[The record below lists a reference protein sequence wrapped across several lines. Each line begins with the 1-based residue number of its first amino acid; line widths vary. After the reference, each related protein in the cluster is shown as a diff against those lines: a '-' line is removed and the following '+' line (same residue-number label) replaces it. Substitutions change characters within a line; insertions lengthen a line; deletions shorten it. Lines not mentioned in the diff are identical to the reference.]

1 MDNAMLNAAI
11 TIDPPQNET
20 TLAYAPG
27 SPERRRISSTLSEFR
42 SQEIDIPLIIGGR
55 EVRTGRTA
63 ACIVPHDHRHRLA
76 TYHMA
81 GLEEAA
87 LAVDAA
93 RKGSKA
99 WAAMAWADRLAIF
112 LKAADLIAG
121 THRMRI
127 NAATMLGQGKN
138 VYQAEI
144 DAACESADFLRFYC
158 WNATRVFGLQPISSA
173 GVWNQMEYRPLEGFV
188 LAISPFN
195 FTALGVNL
203 AAAPAL
209 LGNTVIWKPASSAVY
224 SAYHLMQIF
233 HEAGLPEG
241 VINFVPGLGSQV
253 GPVLLKHSELTG
265 VHFTG
270 STQVFREIWKTVGAN
285 IDAYRSYPRLVGE
298 TGGKDFIFVHPSADV
313 QAVAVAMVRGAFE
326 YQGQKC
332 SAASRAYIPRSM
344 WKLLKE
350 PLLEMIG
357 SIRVGPPEDFSHFV
371 NAVIDRAAFDKIVG
385 YIEYAR
391 KSPDAEIIVG
401 GSYDDRTGYFIHPTV
416 IVAAKPDFKTMAEE
430 IFGPVLTV
438 FVYDDDRYEETLRI
452 CDQTSPYALTGS
464 IFARERQA
472 VVTAKQLLVNAA
484 GNFYINDKPTGAM
497 IGQQPFGGGRA
508 SGTNDKAGTL
518 LNLLR
523 WVSPR
528 TIKETFVPA
537 TDYRYP
543 FMQSE

>member
-1 MDNAMLNAAI
+1 MLNAAI
-11 TIDPPQNET
+11 TIEPPQNET
-20 TLAYAPG
+20 TLSYAPG
-27 SPERRRISSTLSEFR
+27 SPERRRISSALNECR
-42 SQEIDIPLIIGGR
+42 GQEIEIPLIIGGR

-63 ACIVPHDHRHRLA
+63 ACTVPHDHRHRLA
-76 TYHMA
+76 VYHTA
-81 GLEEAA
+81 GPEEVA
-87 LAVDAA
+87 LAVEAA
-93 RKGSKA
+93 RRASAA
-99 WAAMAWADRLAIF
+99 WTDMAWADRLAIF
-112 LKAADLIAG
+112 SKAADLIAG
-121 THRMRI
+121 PHRMRI

-144 DAACESADFLRFYC
+144 DVACESADFLRFYC
-158 WNATRVFGLQPISSA
+158 WNAARVFGLQPISSA

-203 AAAPAL
+203 AGAPAL
-209 LGNTVIWKPASSAVY
+209 IGNTVLWKPASAAVY
-224 SAYHLMQIF
+224 SAYHVMRVF
-233 HEAGLPEG
+233 REAGLPDG
-241 VINFVPGLGSQV
+241 VINFVPGPGSRM
-253 GPVLLKHSELTG
+253 GPLLLKHPELAG

-270 STQVFREIWKTVGAN
+270 STAVFREIWKTIGAN
-285 IDAYRSYPRLVGE
+285 IDAYRGYPRLVGE
-298 TGGKDFIFVHPSADV
+298 TGGKDFIFVHSSADPR
-313 QAVAVAMVRGAFE
+313 AAAVAMVRGAFE

-332 SAASRAYIPRSM
+332 SAASRAYVPRSM
-344 WKLLKE
+344 WKSLKDL
-350 PLLEMIG
+350 LLEMIAG
-357 SIRVGPPEDFSHFV
+357 IRVGPPEDFTNFV
-371 NAVIDRAAFDKIVG
+371 NAVIDRPAFDKIVG
-385 YIEYAR
+385 YIEFAR
-391 KSPDAEIIVG
+391 KAPDAEIVAG
-401 GSYDDRTGYFIHPTV
+401 GTYDDRAGYFIQPTV
-416 IVAAKPDFKTMAEE
+416 ILAERPDFKTMAEE

-438 FVYDDDRYEETLRI
+438 FVYDDDRYAETLRV

-464 IFARERQA
+464 IFAREREA
-472 VVTAKQLLVNAA
+472 IATAKRALVNAA

-543 FMQSE
+543 FMQLE

>member
-1 MDNAMLNAAI
+1 MLNAAV
-11 TIDPPQNET
+11 TIEPPQNEA
-20 TLAYAPG
+20 TLSYAPG
-27 SPERRRISSTLSEFR
+27 SPERRRISSALNEMR
-42 SQEIDIPLIIGGR
+42 GQEIEIPLIIGGR
-55 EVRTGRTA
+55 EIWTGRTA
-63 ACIVPHDHRHRLA
+63 ACTVPHDHRHRLA
-76 TYHMA
+76 VYHMA
-81 GLEEAA
+81 GPEETA
-87 LAVDAA
+87 LAVEAA
-93 RKGSKA
+93 RRASAA
-99 WAAMAWADRLAIF
+99 WTDMAWADRLAIF
-112 LKAADLIAG
+112 MKAADLIAG
-121 THRMRI
+121 PHRMRI

-158 WNATRVFGLQPISSA
+158 WNAARVFGLQPISSA

-209 LGNTVIWKPASSAVY
+209 LGNTVIWKPASAAVY
-224 SAYHLMQIF
+224 SAYHLMRIF

-241 VINFVPGLGSQV
+241 VINFVPGPGSQM
-253 GPVLLKHSELTG
+253 GPLLLKHPELAG

-270 STQVFREIWKTVGAN
+270 STAVFREIWKTVGAN
-285 IDAYRSYPRLVGE
+285 IEAYRSYPRLVGE
-298 TGGKDFIFVHPSADV
+298 TGGKDFIFVHSSADP

-332 SAASRAYIPRSM
+332 SAASRAYVPRSM
-344 WKLLKE
+344 WKSVKE
-350 PLLEMIG
+350 LLLEMIAG
-357 SIRVGPPEDFSHFV
+357 IKVGPPEDFTHFV
-371 NAVIDRAAFDKIVG
+371 NAVIDRPAFDKIVAH
-385 YIEYAR
+385 IEFAR
-391 KSPDAEIIVG
+391 KAPDADILIG
-401 GSYDDRTGYFIHPTV
+401 GTYDDRTGYFIQPTV
-416 IVAAKPDFKTMAEE
+416 ILAEKPDFKTMAEE

-438 FVYDDDRYEETLRI
+438 FVYDDDRFEETLAL
-452 CDQTSPYALTGS
+452 CDRTSPYALTGS
-464 IFARERQA
+464 IFARERRA
-472 VVTAKQLLVNAA
+472 IVTAKRVLVNAA

-528 TIKETFVPA
+528 TIKETFLPA
-537 TDYRYP
+537 VDYGYP
-543 FMQSE
+543 FMQGEAR

>member
-1 MDNAMLNAAI
+1 MLNAAI
-11 TIDPPQNET
+11 TIEPPQNEP
-20 TLAYAPG
+20 TLSYAPG
-27 SPERRRISSTLSEFR
+27 SPERPRIRSALSDLR
-42 SQEIDIPLIIGGR
+42 GREIEIPLIIGGR
-55 EVRTGRTA
+55 EVRTGRTS
-63 ACIVPHDHRHRLA
+63 ACTVPHDHRHRLA
-76 TYHMA
+76 VCHLA
-81 GLEEAA
+81 GPEEAA
-87 LAVDAA
+87 MAVEAA
-93 RKGSKA
+93 HRASAA
-99 WAAMAWADRLAIF
+99 WADMAWADRLAIF
-112 LKAADLIAG
+112 MKAADLIAG
-121 THRMRI
+121 PRRMRI

-158 WNATRVFGLQPISSA
+158 WNAARVFGLQPFSSA
-173 GVWNQMEYRPLEGFV
+173 GVWNQLEYRPLEGFI

-224 SAYHLMQIF
+224 SAYHLMRIF

-241 VINFVPGLGSQV
+241 VINFVPGPGSRM
-253 GPVLLKHSELTG
+253 GPQLLTQPELAG

-270 STQVFREIWKTVGAN
+270 STAVFREIWKTVGAN
-285 IDAYRSYPRLVGE
+285 IDGYRSYPRLVGE
-298 TGGKDFIFVHPSADV
+298 TGGKDFIFVHPSADP
-313 QAVAVAMVRGAFE
+313 QAAAVAMVRGAFE

-344 WKLLKE
+344 WKSLKE
-350 PLLEMIG
+350 LLLEMIG
-357 SIRVGPPEDFSHFV
+357 SITVGPPEDFTHFV
-371 NAVIDRAAFDKIVG
+371 NAVIDRPAFDKIVA
-385 YIEYAR
+385 YIEFAR
-391 KSPDAEIIVG
+391 KAPDANILIG
-401 GSYDDRTGYFIHPTV
+401 GTYDDRTGYFIQPTV
-416 IVAAKPDFKTMAEE
+416 ILAEKPDFKTMAEE

-438 FVYDDDRYEETLRI
+438 FVYDDDRFEETLALCNR
-452 CDQTSPYALTGS
+452 TSPYALTGS
-464 IFARERQA
+464 IFARERRA
-472 VVTAKQLLVNAA
+472 IVTAKRVLVNAA

-528 TIKETFVPA
+528 TIKETFTPA

-543 FMQSE
+543 FMQEETR

>member
-1 MDNAMLNAAI
+1 MESAMLNAAI
-11 TIDPPQNET
+11 TIEPPQNEI
-20 TLAYAPG
+20 TLTYAPG
-27 SPERRRISSTLSEFR
+27 SPERSRIASTLSDFR
-42 SQEIDIPLIIGGR
+42 SQEIDIPLLIGGR

-76 TYHMA
+76 AYHIA
-81 GLEEAA
+81 GPEEAA
-87 LAVDAA
+87 MAVEAA
-93 RKGSKA
+93 RKASKT

-121 THRMRI
+121 PHRMRI
-127 NAATMLGQGKN
+127 NAVTMLGQGKN

-144 DAACESADFLRFYC
+144 EAACESADFLRFYC
-158 WNATRVFGLQPISSA
+158 WNAARLFGLQPIPSP

-188 LAISPFN
+188 FAISPFN

-203 AAAPAL
+203 TAAPAL
-209 LGNTVIWKPASSAVY
+209 LGNTVIWKPSSSAVY
-224 SAYHLMQIF
+224 SSYHLMRIF
-233 HEAGLPEG
+233 HEAGLPDG
-241 VINFVPGLGSQV
+241 VINFVPGSASQI
-253 GPVLLKHSELTG
+253 GPVLLKHPELAG

-270 STQVFREIWKTVGAN
+270 STEVFREIWKTVGTH
-285 IDAYRSYPRLVGE
+285 IEGYRTYPRLVGE
-298 TGGKDFIFVHPSADV
+298 TGGKDFIFVHPSAGA

-332 SAASRAYIPRSM
+332 SAASRAYIPKSM
-344 WKLLKE
+344 WTSLKDL
-350 PLLEMIG
+350 LLEMIG
-357 SIRVGPPEDFSHFV
+357 SIRVGPPEDFSNFV

-385 YIEYAR
+385 YIEFAR
-391 KSPDAEIIVG
+391 KASDAEIVAG
-401 GSYDDRTGYFIHPTV
+401 GSYDDRIGYFIHPTI
-416 IVAAKPDFKTMAEE
+416 IVTEKPDFKTMAEE

-438 FVYDDDRYEETLRI
+438 FLYDDDRYEETLRI

-472 VVTAKQLLVNAA
+472 IVVAKRILVNAA

-543 FMQSE
+543 FMQPD

>member
-1 MDNAMLNAAI
+1 MLNAAI
-11 TIDPPQNET
+11 TIEPPQNET

-27 SPERRRISSTLSEFR
+27 SPERRGISTALSDFR
-42 SQEIDIPLIIGGR
+42 SREIDIPLIIGGR

-76 TYHMA
+76 AYHMA
-81 GLEEAA
+81 GPEEAA
-87 LAVDAA
+87 MAVAAA
-93 RKGSKA
+93 RQGAKA
-99 WAAMAWADRLAIF
+99 WTAMAWADRLAIF

-158 WNATRVFGLQPISSA
+158 WHAVRLFGLQPISSP

-188 LAISPFN
+188 FAISPFN

-203 AAAPAL
+203 TAAPAL
-209 LGNTVIWKPASSAVY
+209 LGNTVIWKPSSSAVY
-224 SAYHLMQIF
+224 SSYQLMRIF
-233 HEAGLPEG
+233 HEAGLPDG
-241 VINFVPGLGSQV
+241 VINFLPGPASQI
-253 GPVLLKHSELTG
+253 GPVLLTHPELAG

-270 STQVFREIWKTVGAN
+270 STAVFREIWKTVGTH
-285 IDAYRSYPRLVGE
+285 IEGYRTYPRLVGE

-332 SAASRAYIPRSM
+332 SAASRAYIPKSM
-344 WKLLKE
+344 WSSLKDLL
-350 PLLEMIG
+350 PEMIG

-371 NAVIDRAAFDKIVG
+371 NAVIDRSAFDQIVG
-385 YIEYAR
+385 YIEFAR
-391 KSPDAEIIVG
+391 KAPDAEIVVG
-401 GSYDDRTGYFIHPTV
+401 GGYDDRIGYFIHPTI
-416 IVAAKPDFKTMAEE
+416 IVAERPDFKTMMEE

-438 FVYDDDRYEETLRI
+438 FVYDDDRYEETLQV

-464 IFARERQA
+464 IFARDRQA
-472 VVTAKQLLVNAA
+472 VVIAKQTLVNAA

-528 TIKETFVPA
+528 TIKETFLPA

-543 FMQSE
+543 FMLDEKQ

>member
-1 MDNAMLNAAI
+1 MLNAAI
-11 TIDPPQNET
+11 TIEPPQNET
-20 TLAYAPG
+20 TLSYAPG
-27 SPERRRISSTLSEFR
+27 SPERRRISEALSEFR
-42 SQEIDIPLIIGGR
+42 SREIDIPLIIGGR

-76 TYHMA
+76 AYHMA
-81 GLEEAA
+81 GPEEAA
-87 LAVDAA
+87 MAVDAA
-93 RKGSKA
+93 RKASRT

-158 WNATRVFGLQPISSA
+158 WNAARLFGLQPISSP

-188 LAISPFN
+188 FAISPFN

-203 AAAPAL
+203 TAAPAL
-209 LGNTVIWKPASSAVY
+209 LGNTVIWKPSSSAVY
-224 SAYHLMQIF
+224 SAHHLMRIY
-233 HEAGLPEG
+233 HEAGLPDG
-241 VINFVPGLGSQV
+241 VINFMPGPSSQV
-253 GPVLLKHSELTG
+253 GSALLKHPELAG

-270 STQVFREIWKTVGAN
+270 STAVFREIWKTVGTN

-298 TGGKDFIFVHPSADV
+298 TGGKDFIFVHPSADA

-332 SAASRAYIPRSM
+332 SAASRAYIPKSM
-344 WKLLKE
+344 WKPLKE
-350 PLLEMIG
+350 LLLEMIG
-357 SIRVGPPEDFSHFV
+357 TIKVGPPEDFSNFV
-371 NAVIDRAAFDKIVG
+371 NAVIDRAAFDKIAG
-385 YIEYAR
+385 YIEFAR
-391 KSPDAEIIVG
+391 QAPDAEIIAG
-401 GSYDDRTGYFIHPTV
+401 GSYDDRVGYFIQPTV
-416 IVAAKPDFKTMAEE
+416 IVAAKPDFRTMTEE

-438 FVYDDDRYEETLRI
+438 FIYDDDRYEETLRV

-472 VVTAKQLLVNAA
+472 VLTAKQLLVNAA
-484 GNFYINDKPTGAM
+484 GNFYINDKPTGAV

-543 FMQSE
+543 FMQPD

>member
-1 MDNAMLNAAI
+1 MLNAAI

>member
-1 MDNAMLNAAI
+1 MLNAIVTLEA
-11 TIDPPQNET
+11 PQNET
-20 TLAYAPG
+20 ILAYGPG
-27 SPERRRISSTLSEFR
+27 SPERRAISDALNELR
-42 SQEIDIPLIIGGR
+42 GKEIEIPLIIGGR

-76 TYHMA
+76 VYHLAGPKETAMA
-81 GLEEAA
+81 AEAA
-87 LAVDAA
+87 AEAA
-93 RKGSKA
+93 RA

-121 THRMRI
+121 PQRMRM

-144 DAACESADFLRFYC
+144 EAACESADFLRFYC
-158 WNATRVFGLQPISSA
+158 WNAARLFGLQPISSA

-188 LAISPFN
+188 FAISPFN

-203 AAAPAL
+203 AGAPAL

-233 HEAGLPEG
+233 HEAGLPDG
-241 VINFVPGLGSQV
+241 VINFLPGPGSQL
-253 GPVLLKHSELTG
+253 GPILLKHPELAG

-270 STQVFREIWKTVGAN
+270 STAVFREIWKTVGTH
-285 IDAYRSYPRLVGE
+285 IDHYRSYPRLVGE
-298 TGGKDFIFVHPSADV
+298 TGGKDFVFAHPSADP
-313 QAVAVAMVRGAFE
+313 QAVAVALVRGAFE

-332 SAASRAYIPRSM
+332 SAASRAYIPKSLWTPLRE
-344 WKLLKE
+344 LL
-350 PLLEMIG
+350 LAMTG
-357 SIRVGPPEDFSHFV
+357 SIRVGPPEDFSNFV
-371 NAVIDRAAFDKIVG
+371 NAVIDKAAFDKIVA
-385 YIEYAR
+385 YIEFAR
-391 KSPDAEIIVG
+391 TSSDAEIIAG
-401 GSYDDRTGYFIHPTV
+401 GTYDDRTGYFIHPTV
-416 IVAAKPDFKTMAEE
+416 ILAAKPDFKTMVEE
-430 IFGPVLTV
+430 IFGPVLTL
-438 FVYDDDRYEETLRI
+438 FVYDDDRYEETLQV
-452 CDQTSPYALTGS
+452 CDRTSPYALTGS
-464 IFARERQA
+464 IFARDRQA
-472 VVTAKQLLVNAA
+472 VVTAKRMLVNAA

-528 TIKETFVPA
+528 TIKETFIPA
-537 TDYRYP
+537 SDYRYP
-543 FMQSE
+543 FMESE